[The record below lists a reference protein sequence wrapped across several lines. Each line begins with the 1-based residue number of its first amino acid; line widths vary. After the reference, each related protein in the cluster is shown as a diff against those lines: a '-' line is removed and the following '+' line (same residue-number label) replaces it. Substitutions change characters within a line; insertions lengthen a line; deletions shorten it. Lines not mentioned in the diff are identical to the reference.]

1 MSIQANI
8 TAVRGEIAEA
18 AKRAGRDPSKVKLI
32 AVSKT
37 RPAEAVAEALL
48 AGTFEF
54 GENRVQELLDKQ
66 KDIQDIDGV
75 QDKIPNIKWNLIG
88 HLQRNKVKSIINK
101 IALLHSLDSYRLAQE
116 IELRAA
122 AANASMDVLIQVN
135 AGGEAQKTGIAPGE
149 CEQFLASI
157 VSDCPHIRV
166 RGLMAVVPFVSDP
179 EDVRDYFRRT
189 RALYDRLK
197 DGYADKGADLTEL
210 SMGMTGD
217 YKVAVEE
224 GATMVRVGTAIFG
237 ERIY

>member
-1 MSIQANI
+1 MGIQANI
-8 TAVRGEIAEA
+8 TAVENEIAEA
-18 AKRAGRDPSKVKLI
+18 ADSVGRNPSEVKLI

-37 RPAEAVAEALL
+37 RPAEDVAEALL

-54 GENRVQELLDKQ
+54 GENRVRELLDKQ
-66 KDIQDIDGV
+66 RDIQDIDRAI
-75 QDKIPNIKWNLIG
+75 DKIPNIRWNLIG

-101 IALLHSLDSYRLAQE
+101 IALLHSLDSHRLARE

-122 AANASMDVLIQVN
+122 AEGASMDVLIQVN
-135 AGGEAQKTGIAPGE
+135 AGGEAQKTGIAPDE
-149 CEQFLASI
+149 CGKFLSLVIAE
-157 VSDCPHIRV
+157 CPHIRV

-179 EDVRDYFRRT
+179 EDVRGLFRQT

-197 DGYADKGADLTEL
+197 DEYAGKGADFTEL

-237 ERIY
+237 ERVY